1 MAIGTLECQLLA
13 IPSIIPQYTTK
24 EIQSLTQERV
34 VWEGVWL
41 TSGGWLVLPKKQK
54 EQILKQF
61 HEALHVGF
69 RLLLKFLVPL
79 VICPHLASRCRASPN
94 SATSAARHPK
104 RRLDFH
110 PHSPPTKLGD
120 RLLDKSG
127 KLTLLIYPQL
137 KNTNTSLA

>member
-24 EIQSLTQERV
+24 EIQSLTQERA

-79 VICPHLASRCRASPN
+79 VICPHLAS
-94 SATSAARHPK
+94 ARYSITQQCKICSQEFPQGWV
-104 RRLDFH
+104 RPPSSFH
-110 PHSPPTKLGD
+110 THQTRGQIPRQD
-120 RLLDKSG
+120 
-127 KLTLLIYPQL
+127 
-137 KNTNTSLA
+137 

>member
-79 VICPHLASRCRASPN
+79 VICPHWPPHGTASPS
-94 SATSAARHPK
+94 SAKFAARNSP
-104 RRLDFH
+104 RDGLDLH
-110 PHSPPTKLGD
+110 PHSTPTKLGD
-120 RLLDKSG
+120 RFPDKTD
-127 KLTLLIYPQL
+127 KLTLLICSSL
-137 KNTNTSLA
+137 KNTHPS